1 MENPA
6 FIVACRSS
14 DNALGGTARSPGRIN
29 RCTARPRLWTGRDRG
44 FIPRPRRW
52 PDGRV
57 AMQRTANPRTA
68 VRFRLRPP
76 LPKSATDIV
85 DLSTENT
92 PTGTL
97 GRTGCIFRNPVHVA
111 LPAWSRRQ
119 PALCLVRA
127 RLAISFGYALQSSQQ
142 QALER
147 LQRRDWVRLIDV
159 SPTRESGPHMVMRA
173 FHVMEPALRWFE
185 KKRRSAVLLR
195 DRRLRLKR
203 GPTRKKRRT
212 AKR

>member
-14 DNALGGTARSPGRIN
+14 DNALDGTARSPGRIN

-44 FIPRPRRW
+44 FIPRPRRR

-85 DLSTENT
+85 DLFTENT

-127 RLAISFGYALQSSQQ
+127 RLAISFGYALQSSKHSS
-142 QALER
+142 AC
-147 LQRRDWVRLIDV
+147 
-159 SPTRESGPHMVMRA
+159 SGATGYASSTSRQPVQIRTAFGLRA